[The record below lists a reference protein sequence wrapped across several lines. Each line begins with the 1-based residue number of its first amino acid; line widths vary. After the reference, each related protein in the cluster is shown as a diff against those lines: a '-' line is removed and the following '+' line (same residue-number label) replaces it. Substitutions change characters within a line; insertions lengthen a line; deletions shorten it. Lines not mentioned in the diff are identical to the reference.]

1 MKIWKRNAIVATVL
15 VLICAGVYLNWNANQ
30 AATLDLTE
38 TLNAGQVLDDTTLV
52 LSDTS
57 GKAVATA
64 AESAAVDTADSFAQI
79 RLSRQ
84 EARDGAVEL
93 LQETIAYEDGSES
106 AAAAA
111 TSLDHIVSDAL
122 AESQI
127 ESLIIAK
134 GYEDCVAYIREEGIS
149 IAVSAPAEGLEE
161 ADVALIS
168 DIVTSQTEFSVDD
181 IRIIEVK

>member
-15 VLICAGVYLNWNANQ
+15 VLICAGVYLNWNASQNP
-30 AATLDLTE
+30 AVDLTQ
-38 TLNAGQVLDDTTLV
+38 TLNAEQVMSETTLS
-52 LSDTS
+52 LEGDSLQQDE
-57 GKAVATA
+57 TA
-64 AESAAVDTADSFAQI
+64 AQVSASADDSFAQI

-84 EARDGAVEL
+84 ESRDGAVEL

-106 AAAAA
+106 AAAASV
-111 TSLDHIVSDAL
+111 SLDHIVSDAL

-127 ESLIIAK
+127 ESLVIAK
-134 GYEDCVAYIREEGIS
+134 GFRDCVAYMGEEIIS
-149 IAVSAPAEGLEE
+149 VAVSAPEEGLAE

-168 DIVTSQTEFSVDD
+168 DIVTAQTDYNVSQ

>member
-1 MKIWKRNAIVATVL
+1 MKTWKRNAIAATIL
-15 VLICAGVYLNWNANQ
+15 VLICAGVYLNWNASQ
-30 AATLDLTE
+30 IAPVDFTE
-38 TLNAGQVLDDTTLV
+38 TLNDEQVLNDATLT

-57 GKAVATA
+57 EAQAVS
-64 AESAAVDTADSFAQI
+64 AESATAEEYFAKI

-84 EARDGAVEL
+84 ESRDSAVEL
-93 LQETIAYEDGSES
+93 LQETIVYEDGSES
-106 AAAAA
+106 ASAAAS
-111 TSLDHIVSDAL
+111 SLDGIVSDAL

-134 GYEDCVAYIREEGIS
+134 GFADCVAYMGDETID
-149 IAVSAPAEGLEE
+149 IAVSAPAEGLAD

-168 DIVTSQTEFSVDD
+168 DVVTAQSDYTLDQ

>member
-15 VLICAGVYLNWNANQ
+15 VLICAGVYYNWNASQ
-30 AATLDLTE
+30 AEPVDLTE
-38 TLNAGQVLDDTTLV
+38 MLDVEQVMGDASLVIEGDSMTLTEETIEV
-52 LSDTS
+52 SP
-57 GKAVATA
+57 
-64 AESAAVDTADSFAQI
+64 EDSFAQI

-84 EARDGAVEL
+84 QTRDSAVEL

-106 AAAAA
+106 ANAAAE
-111 TSLDHIVSDAL
+111 TLDELVGNAL

-127 ESLIIAK
+127 ESLILAK
-134 GYEDCVAYIREEGIS
+134 GYQDCVAYMGEELIS
-149 IAVSAPAEGLEE
+149 LAVSAPQEGLSD

-168 DIVTSQTEFSVDD
+168 DIITAQTDYELEE

>member
-15 VLICAGVYLNWNANQ
+15 VLICAGVYLNWNASQGQ
-30 AATLDLTE
+30 AVDLVE
-38 TLNAGQVLDDTTLV
+38 TLNAEQVLSDATLT

-57 GKAVATA
+57 EAVAAAAEQTDTA
-64 AESAAVDTADSFAQI
+64 ADYFAQI

-84 EARDGAVEL
+84 ESRDGAVEL
-93 LQETIAYEDGSES
+93 LQETIAYEDGSDS

-111 TSLDHIVSDAL
+111 VSLDNIVSDAL

-134 GYEDCVAYIREEGIS
+134 GYSDCVAYMGEENIS
-149 IAVSAPAEGLEE
+149 IAVSAPAEGLAE

-168 DIVTSQTEFSVDD
+168 DIVTTQTDYTISE